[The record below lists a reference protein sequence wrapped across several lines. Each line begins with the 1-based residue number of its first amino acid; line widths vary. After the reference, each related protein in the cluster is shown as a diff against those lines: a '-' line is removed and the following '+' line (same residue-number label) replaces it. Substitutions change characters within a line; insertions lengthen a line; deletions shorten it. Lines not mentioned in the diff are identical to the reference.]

1 MKHCFG
7 KRICALLA
15 FALSLTVLFSAMGE
29 TNLYLGGAD
38 KNSAEYKLFTQN
50 HPELTV
56 DTETNIYLST
66 DEIISAFLTGEF
78 PFDTF
83 VMTSS
88 SFDLKRMFSKGY
100 CSPLSSSA
108 VLTEKL
114 SEMYEP
120 IQRLLTH
127 DGNIYGAPFHCYVGY
142 YTYCPDAWAEAGLTA
157 EDVPTSFVEYLDFLE
172 AWAERIRDNPE
183 DDISVSN
190 TFDSEQYG
198 EHSYISYLVD
208 RLITNHIMQCNYAG
222 EPLRFDTP
230 LFRELLERCQ
240 SIGTDLYLYE
250 PEQKADLALFEDLYG
265 MRELKHLVPLRL
277 TSDQPVL
284 IKATLYTAFLN
295 VRSQHQALATE
306 YLEDC
311 VTCIAPEFGA
321 YLYRDAEPVEDPEFV
336 RSMEAVQKEIQTLEQ
351 RLAASENMEP
361 LERNSLSSQL
371 EQKKKDFEAMAVS
384 EQRYLISE
392 NDLNLYRTYGENLYF
407 QPPSIFDPS
416 TEEGQNVKQLRDR
429 FCTGSLTMEQF
440 IGQLD
445 QLAWILE
452 MEDRH
457 F

>member
-1 MKHCFG
+1 MKNCFV

-15 FALSLTVLFSAMGE
+15 LALSLTALSPAMGE
-29 TNLYLGGAD
+29 TTLYLGGAD
-38 KNSAEYKLFTQN
+38 KNSAEYKLFTQT

-88 SFDLKRMFSKGY
+88 SFDLKQMLSKGY
-100 CSPLSSSA
+100 CSPLSGSS
-108 VLTEKL
+108 VLTKKL
-114 SEMYEP
+114 GEMYEP

-142 YTYCPDAWAEAGLTA
+142 YTYRPDAWAEAGLT
-157 EDVPTSFVEYLDFLE
+157 EQDVPASFVEYLDFLE
-172 AWAERIRDNPE
+172 AWAERIRDTPE
-183 DDISVSN
+183 DDISVCN
-190 TFDSEQYG
+190 AFDSEQYG
-198 EHSYISYLVD
+198 EHSYVSYLVD
-208 RLITNHIMQCNYAG
+208 RLVTSHIMQCNYAD

-250 PEQKADLALFEDLYG
+250 PEQKAELALFEDLYG

-277 TSDQPVL
+277 TSEQPIL

-306 YLEDC
+306 YLEGC
-311 VTCIAPEFGA
+311 VTCTAPEIGA

-336 RSMEAVQKEIQTLEQ
+336 RSMEAVQQEIQALEQ
-351 RLAASENMEP
+351 RLTDSEGMEP
-361 LERNSLSSQL
+361 LERNSLNDQL
-371 EQKKKDFEAMAVS
+371 ERKKKDWEAMSVS

-392 NDLNLYRTYGENLYF
+392 NDLNLYRTYGESLYF

-429 FCTGSLTMEQF
+429 FCTGSLTVEQF
-440 IGQLD
+440 INQLD

-452 MEDRH
+452 MEDNQ
-457 F
+457 

>member
-1 MKHCFG
+1 
-7 KRICALLA
+7 
-15 FALSLTVLFSAMGE
+15 
-29 TNLYLGGAD
+29 
-38 KNSAEYKLFTQN
+38 
-50 HPELTV
+50 
-56 DTETNIYLST
+56 
-66 DEIISAFLTGEF
+66 
-78 PFDTF
+78 
-83 VMTSS
+83 
-88 SFDLKRMFSKGY
+88 
-100 CSPLSSSA
+100 
-108 VLTEKL
+108 
-114 SEMYEP
+114 
-120 IQRLLTH
+120 
-127 DGNIYGAPFHCYVGY
+127 
-142 YTYCPDAWAEAGLTA
+142 
-157 EDVPTSFVEYLDFLE
+157 
-172 AWAERIRDNPE
+172 
-183 DDISVSN
+183 
-190 TFDSEQYG
+190 
-198 EHSYISYLVD
+198 
-208 RLITNHIMQCNYAG
+208 
-222 EPLRFDTP
+222 
-230 LFRELLERCQ
+230 
-240 SIGTDLYLYE
+240 
-250 PEQKADLALFEDLYG
+250 

-311 VTCIAPEFGA
+311 VTCTAPEFGA